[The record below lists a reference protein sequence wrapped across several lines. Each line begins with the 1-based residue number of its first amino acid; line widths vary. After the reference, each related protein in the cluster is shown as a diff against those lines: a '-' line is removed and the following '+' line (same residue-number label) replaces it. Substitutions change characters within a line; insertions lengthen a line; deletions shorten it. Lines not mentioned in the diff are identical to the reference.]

1 HKPILEATMTTNN
14 CDWYE
19 GCLIAGKHQCPACG
33 EWFCPG
39 HLDESGYCLQCVAD
53 VLDDAEQYVENN
65 PSDDDLEPYRRS
77 ALGMVD

>member
-1 HKPILEATMTTNN
+1 MTTNN

-33 EWFCPG
+33 EWFCSG
-39 HLDESGYCLQCVAD
+39 HLDESGYCLQCATD
-53 VLDDAEQYVENN
+53 VLDDAEQWVENN

-77 ALGMVD
+77 TGGLVD